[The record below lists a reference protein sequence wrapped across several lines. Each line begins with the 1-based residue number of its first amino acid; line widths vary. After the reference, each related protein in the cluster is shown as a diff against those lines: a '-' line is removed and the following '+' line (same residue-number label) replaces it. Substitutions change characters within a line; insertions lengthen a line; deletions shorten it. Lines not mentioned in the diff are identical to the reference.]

1 MKLNYTL
8 QPDTT
13 RDCAEVKK
21 KLGSGGAGLTCDET
35 IREVAIGDALS
46 FDG

>member
-1 MKLNYTL
+1 MTEQV

-21 KLGSGGAGLTCDET
+21 KLGSGGAGLTCDEA
-35 IREVAIGDALS
+35 IRQVAIGALS